1 MKEEKII
8 RKILD
13 DMDLSEYIHGYDLA
27 FTPDSTGMPAVYI
40 NLHITDDYHPSKE
53 KISRFSKIRRAITDN
68 LLDRG
73 LDNYPYVRLVTDHGD
88 VTPRPAQPGT

>member
-1 MKEEKII
+1 MKEEIII
-8 RKILD
+8 RKVLD
-13 DMDLSEYIHGYDLA
+13 DMDLSADIHGYDLA

-53 KISRFSKIRRAITDN
+53 KIDRFSNLRRAITDK

-73 LDNYPYVRLVTDHGD
+73 LENYPYVRLVADHGD
-88 VTPRPAQPGT
+88 VAPRPAYSGT